1 MTSTLP
7 ALLSPETLIA
17 RLDDPALLSS
27 AVPGGPSATAA
38 LARLAQQA
46 FGAEWPAALAH
57 YTGVA
62 PRTCQRIRAAAELGD
77 EAPAAR
83 GVLTE
88 YLRVAA
94 GQAQA
99 AFNALIGGAVQAR
112 WAVYDRDI
120 TMLGLSRRA
129 ASVARNEG
137 WTRVGHVATAGSRA
151 LSRIPNCGS
160 ATVAEFEAALG
171 HIGLTADE
179 PRLGWGG

>member
-1 MTSTLP
+1 MTPTLP
-7 ALLSPETLIA
+7 AILSPETLIA
-17 RLDDPALLSS
+17 RLDDPAFLSS
-27 AVPGGPSATAA
+27 AVPGGPSATAE
-38 LARLAQQA
+38 LARLAHQA

-62 PRTCQRIRAAAELGD
+62 PRTCQRIRAAAEVGD
-77 EAPAAR
+77 EAAAAR

-120 TMLGLSRRA
+120 TTLGLTRRA

-137 WTRVGHVATAGSRA
+137 WTCVGHVATAGSRA
-151 LSRIPNCGS
+151 LSHIPNCGR

-171 HIGLTADE
+171 RFGLTADE
-179 PRLGWGG
+179 PRLGWRS